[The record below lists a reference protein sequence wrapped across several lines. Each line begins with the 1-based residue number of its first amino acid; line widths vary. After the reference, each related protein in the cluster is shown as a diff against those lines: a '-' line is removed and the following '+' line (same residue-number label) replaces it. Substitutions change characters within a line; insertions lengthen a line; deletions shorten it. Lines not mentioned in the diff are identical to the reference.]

1 LTTDQAVMTSAVL
14 MINALATQMKTTI
27 AAIRAFDHELEPL
40 CRTHADD
47 PLLASLPGA
56 GTVDAARLT
65 AAMGTVR
72 DRWTTVDELLCFS
85 GVAPV
90 LERRGQST
98 WIRWRY
104 CCPTF
109 LRQSFPEDA
118 GESIHH
124 SCWARASD
132 MSQRARGKRPQ
143 AAVRALAFKW
153 IRIIYQCWHTRTPS
167 SEVRDLESLR
177 QKGSPLLTF
186 AANNPS

>member
-1 LTTDQAVMTSAVL
+1 
-14 MINALATQMKTTI
+14 MKTTLE
-27 AAIRAFDHELEPL
+27 AIRAFDHEIEQL
-40 CRTHADD
+40 CRTHEDD
-47 PLLASLPGA
+47 HLCASLPGA
-56 GTVDAARLT
+56 GTVYAARLT

-90 LERRGQST
+90 MERRGKST

-109 LRQSFPEDA
+109 LRQSVHEYA
-118 GESIHH
+118 GESINH
-124 SCWARASD
+124 SCWARAYDLSP
-132 MSQRARGKRPQ
+132 RARGKSHQ

-153 IRIIYQCWHTRTPS
+153 IRIIDTCWQTRTPY
-167 SEVRDLESLR
+167 SEVRSFESLR
-177 QKGSPLLTF
+177 KKGSPLLTF